1 MGTDDWRRGD
11 VDIASAASLFAEPAR
26 ARILSAL
33 CDGRALAAS
42 VLAAEAGVSA
52 PTASAHLAKLTAA
65 GLIEVERSGRHRFYR
80 LAGSEVATVLE
91 ALACIA
97 KPEPV
102 RSLRQATKVA
112 ALRTARTCYDHLAGR
127 LGVAVTA
134 ALLDHGALARTD
146 GASTTDRR
154 EDDALSARMRNH
166 PYELGPEARDVLY
179 ALGVDLDGL
188 LAARRAS
195 RPLLR
200 FCVDWS
206 EQRHHLAGQLGAT
219 LLDTMFDAGWLE
231 RTSRHRVVRLTD
243 VGQKALHETLGIPTD
258 D

>member
-11 VDIASAASLFAEPAR
+11 VDIASAAAHFAEPAR

-52 PTASAHLAKLTAA
+52 PTASAHLARLTAA
-65 GLIEVERSGRHRFYR
+65 GLIDVERSGRHRFYR
-80 LAGSEVATVLE
+80 LAGHQVATALE
-91 ALACIA
+91 ALACLA
-97 KPEPV
+97 EPQPV
-102 RSLRQATKVA
+102 RSLRQASRVA

-134 ALLDHGALARTD
+134 ALLDRGALVRTD
-146 GASTTDRR
+146 GVGTTHRR
-154 EDDALSARMRNH
+154 PDDALSARMRDH
-166 PYELGPEARDVLY
+166 PYELGDDAHEVFD

-188 LAARRAS
+188 RTARRTA

-206 EQRHHLAGQLGAT
+206 EQRHHLAGRLGAT
-219 LLDTMFDAGWLE
+219 LLGALFDAGWLE
-231 RTSRHRVVRLTD
+231 RTSRHRVVHLTD
-243 VGQKALHETLGIPTD
+243 VGQKALRETLGVEAE
-258 D
+258 